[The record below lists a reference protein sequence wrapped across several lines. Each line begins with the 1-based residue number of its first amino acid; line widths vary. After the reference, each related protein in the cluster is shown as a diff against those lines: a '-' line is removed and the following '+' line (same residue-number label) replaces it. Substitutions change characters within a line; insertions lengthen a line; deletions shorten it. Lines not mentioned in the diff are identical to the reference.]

1 MINMLYLLVDIK
13 RCAKLAPKSQPHL
26 PEVNFYNT
34 TSKTIER
41 HHCPANIYLFKIKI
55 KNTRKRYEICSKLT
69 MKTSQRRHGC
79 SSGVIIIIIII
90 IFEHV
95 SRTTVECSSL
105 NLFLFVSWVD
115 ILRKKMKLLNR
126 KLL

>member
-79 SSGVIIIIIII
+79 SSSVIIII
-90 IFEHV
+90 IFEHA

-115 ILRKKMKLLNR
+115 ILRKKMKLLYR